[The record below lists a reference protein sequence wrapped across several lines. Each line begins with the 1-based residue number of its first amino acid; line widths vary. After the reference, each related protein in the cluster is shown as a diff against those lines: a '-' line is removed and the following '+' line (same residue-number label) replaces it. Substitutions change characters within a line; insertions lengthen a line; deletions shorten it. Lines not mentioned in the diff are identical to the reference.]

1 MVQSRVG
8 KAFERAIGAGEQ
20 PSSAEPRS
28 KAHMMNPVRREV
40 FEYICRFPCTT
51 ISRISKGIGR
61 SIHTVQWHVRKLM
74 EAGLVS
80 ESRTSGLNVFYPLS
94 LVDPQDI
101 PLLILL
107 NDPKAKEMF
116 LYIVENPGC
125 SQSDLI
131 EGLGI
136 SHQSAGRVAQKLL
149 KRNLITRVDDGKYKR
164 HYPTDILVKKREGS
178 VTNAKRFKTF
188 VIEKLS
194 SEGMKPEIMRSGAS
208 EVMLRI
214 AQGREKS
221 VLRLSCDPYF
231 TVLQ

>member
-1 MVQSRVG
+1 MGQSRVG
-8 KAFERAIGAGEQ
+8 KALERAIGTGEQ

-28 KAHMMNPVRREV
+28 KAHMMNPVRRQV

-51 ISRISKGIGR
+51 ISRISKGIKR
-61 SIHTVQWHVRKLM
+61 SIHTVQWHVRKLT

-80 ESRTSGLNVFYPLS
+80 ESRISGLNIFYPLT
-94 LVDPQDI
+94 LLDQQDI

-107 NDPKAKEMF
+107 NDPNAKEAF

-131 EGLGI
+131 KGLGI

-149 KRNLITRVDDGKYKR
+149 KRNLITRVDDGKYRR
-164 HYPTDILVKKREGS
+164 HYPTDLLVKKREESIG
-178 VTNAKRFKTF
+178 NAKRFKTF
-188 VIEKLS
+188 VMEKLS
-194 SEGMKPEIMRSGAS
+194 SEGLKPEIMRSGIS
-208 EVMLRI
+208 EMLVRI
-214 AQGREKS
+214 AQGREKA
-221 VLRLSCDPYF
+221 VLKLSCDPYL